1 MPPRRIFLADLN
13 NDGWLDL
20 VVGRGGTDRAVIL
33 WGGPDGFDP
42 DRRQVLPVSKLA
54 GFPIARDLTG
64 NGYLDLLIGS
74 GKPTVGAPHDAFTHI
89 FWNGPE
95 GLRPDRQAQLPANAA
110 SGIAVA
116 DFNNDG
122 YPDIFTCSYQAVN
135 DRDIDSYIYWGGPGG
150 SYSSKNRARI
160 RTHSS
165 SGCIAA
171 DFNEDG
177 YIDIAVANHK
187 TFGDHVGDSF
197 VLWNGPDEVD
207 DRNPTRLPTAGPHG
221 MLQVQPGNILDG
233 SAQEY
238 YTSAPFELPTGA
250 TVTQVGWEAE
260 LGPKTWV
267 GAQLRFA
274 ASEDALEQ
282 AAWLGPDDGEGWFT
296 DDQEVETGAHA
307 GQWVQYRLAL
317 GAVNSGSTPRV
328 TEVRVH
334 YV

>member
-1 MPPRRIFLADLN
+1 M
-13 NDGWLDL
+13 
-20 VVGRGGTDRAVIL
+20 VVGRGGTNRAVIL

-42 DRRQVLPVSKLA
+42 DRRQVLPVSNFS

-64 NGYLDLLIGS
+64 NGYPDLIIGG

-89 FWNGPE
+89 FWNGPA

-150 SYSSKNRARI
+150 SFSAKNRARL

-171 DFNEDG
+171 DFNDDG

-187 TFGDHVGDSF
+187 SFGDHVGDSF
-197 VLWNGPDEVD
+197 VLWNGPDGID
-207 DRNPTRLPTAGPHG
+207 DRHPTRLPTAGPHG

-233 SAQEY
+233 SEREY
-238 YTSAPFELPTGA
+238 YTSAPFELPAGA
-250 TVTQVGWEAE
+250 AVTHIGWEAE

-267 GAQLRFA
+267 GAQLRSA
-274 ASEDALEQ
+274 PTADALEQ
-282 AAWLGPDDGEGWFT
+282 ADWIGPDNGAGWFT
-296 DDQEVETGAHA
+296 NDQQIGAALPA

-334 YV
+334 YA